1 MWRLNL
7 IKDTCSCG
15 EQIRYVRHKCYLTS
29 ICNLLSRLPPD
40 CYMSFVDISV
50 WTREGLPVEETPT
63 LKLVKILRK
72 SNLVIKGVMNAY
84 L

>member
-1 MWRLNL
+1 ML
-7 IKDTCSCG
+7 DTSVTLPQFAIFSVG
-15 EQIRYVRHKCYLTS
+15 FLPVV
-29 ICNLLSRLPPD
+29 ICHLWISRFGP
-40 CYMSFVDISV
+40 V